1 MKGENAIEVNDKLTL
16 TCQAASIPRANYTW
30 MFNKTL
36 TDVKT
41 DTYTIE
47 KAVYKNTGLYTC
59 IAHNSVT
66 GKTTEVTHSLSVKG
80 KTRVACE
87 KLTAAGAHS
96 CCRHMLNIAA
106 NKFLFLSTD
115 QIHFMRLQLLQ
126 TGYHQNCLNPA
137 DLLLILQC

>member
-1 MKGENAIEVNDKLTL
+1 MVTGEDAIEVNDRLTL
-16 TCQAASIPRANYTW
+16 RCQATSVPSANFTW

-80 KTRVACE
+80 KTRVAC
-87 KLTAAGAHS
+87 KNAAGAHS
-96 CCRHMLNIAA
+96 CC
-106 NKFLFLSTD
+106 
-115 QIHFMRLQLLQ
+115 
-126 TGYHQNCLNPA
+126 
-137 DLLLILQC
+137 